1 MHPQTD
7 GLGPAGV
14 GETKTGKYG
23 ENTWEMETGRETGIR
38 TERIGRVREQERN
51 GKMHFKIYRS
61 VARNTDTQ
69 AEVQTGKKRTTP
81 RETENIPRL
90 ATL

>member
-7 GLGPAGV
+7 GLGPAGA

-61 VARNTDTQ
+61 VARNTDN
-69 AEVQTGKKRTTP
+69 TGRSTDRQKENHTKGD
-81 RETENIPRL
+81 REHS
-90 ATL
+90 